1 MTHTRLKILGLS
13 GSRGDDF
20 YNVASSFGNQ
30 EKNKTILLCSTD
42 MRITLGNL

>member
-13 GSRGDDF
+13 GSRGDDL

-30 EKNKTILLCSTD
+30 EKKTKND
-42 MRITLGNL
+42 FAV

>member
-13 GSRGDDF
+13 GSRGDDL

-30 EKNKTILLCSTD
+30 EKKPSLLCSTD
-42 MRITLGNL
+42 MGITFGNL